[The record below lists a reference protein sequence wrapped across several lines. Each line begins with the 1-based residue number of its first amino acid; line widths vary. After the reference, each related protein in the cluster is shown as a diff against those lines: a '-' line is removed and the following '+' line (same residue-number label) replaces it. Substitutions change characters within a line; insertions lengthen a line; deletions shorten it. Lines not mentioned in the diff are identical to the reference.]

1 MLGCIGMSYET
12 AVQGMDDKPMT
23 RRPHDYTDIGLC
35 TCLLTTVLPA
45 WVVFIGL
52 LLIVDWVVG

>member
-1 MLGCIGMSYET
+1 MKQQHKAWAIES
-12 AVQGMDDKPMT
+12 
-23 RRPHDYTDIGLC
+23 RRPHDYTDMGLC
-35 TCLLTTVLPA
+35 TCLLATVLPA